1 LAVECPTKLFYT
13 GKDEVYRNTKNEDSF
28 MASLAEGGFQVGKMA
43 TMLYPDGI
51 EITEKSN
58 EQALRRTQDLMQAS
72 ADVVLFEPAF
82 AFDNLLV
89 RVDILVK
96 RGQRIEL
103 IEVKAKSYNSV
114 NPEIAGTNT
123 PILSG
128 MRPYIEDVA
137 FQRYVVSNA
146 LPNSD
151 IQCFLMMPDKSV
163 SATVDGLNQCFKIR
177 KLERSTE
184 VIVSAGAQ
192 DAVSMN
198 ARLLAK
204 VCIDEFVDIVLK
216 SPLRYPGSQE
226 GPQDHLRDVVPRWAH
241 AYETDEKIPPTLTKG
256 CTGCEFRD
264 ARESDLMSGYHECL
278 NEAAGLSFDEVEC
291 GTVLDLWNYRK
302 KDALLARGIVR
313 LSQIN
318 DDDIQV
324 KDDQEGLSHSQRQ
337 WLQVRG
343 ILPTEDKGG
352 FYFDASWFA
361 SQMQRWRYP
370 LHMIDFETC
379 TVALPFFAGMR
390 PYESIAFQFSHHIV
404 HADGRIEHKDQA
416 LFAKPGEF
424 PNFDFLRSLKR
435 ALETDFGSIFRW
447 ATHENT
453 ILRHIKVQ
461 LEETPHPPKDKD
473 ELIRFIDEIT
483 TDGPRA
489 MIDLNKI
496 ALRAY
501 FHPQTKGRTSIKK
514 VLPAVMATSPLLKAK
529 YSQPI
534 YGADIPSLNFPQ
546 GFTWYQEVN
555 GIPQDPYDRLKTLA
569 LEMLGSDARDLIDV
583 PEGVEIAEGGAAA
596 MAYARLQFED
606 LSVEERARI
615 EEALFRYCELDTF
628 AMVMILEAWRDW
640 ATPNEN

>member
-1 LAVECPTKLFYT
+1 
-13 GKDEVYRNTKNEDSF
+13 
-28 MASLAEGGFQVGKMA
+28 
-43 TMLYPDGI
+43 
-51 EITEKSN
+51 
-58 EQALRRTQDLMQAS
+58 MQ
-72 ADVVLFEPAF
+72 
-82 AFDNLLV
+82 
-89 RVDILVK
+89 K
-96 RGQRIEL
+96 
-103 IEVKAKSYNSV
+103 
-114 NPEIAGTNT
+114 
-123 PILSG
+123 
-128 MRPYIEDVA
+128 
-137 FQRYVVSNA
+137 
-146 LPNSD
+146 
-151 IQCFLMMPDKSV
+151 
-163 SATVDGLNQCFKIR
+163 
-177 KLERSTE
+177 
-184 VIVSAGAQ
+184 
-192 DAVSMN
+192 
-198 ARLLAK
+198 
-204 VCIDEFVDIVLK
+204 
-216 SPLRYPGSQE
+216 
-226 GPQDHLRDVVPRWAH
+226 
-241 AYETDEKIPPTLTKG
+241 
-256 CTGCEFRD
+256 
-264 ARESDLMSGYHECL
+264 
-278 NEAAGLSFDEVEC
+278 
-291 GTVLDLWNYRK
+291 
-302 KDALLARGIVR
+302 
-313 LSQIN
+313 
-318 DDDIQV
+318 
-324 KDDQEGLSHSQRQ
+324 
-337 WLQVRG
+337 
-343 ILPTEDKGG
+343 
-352 FYFDASWFA
+352 
-361 SQMQRWRYP
+361 WRYP

-424 PNFDFLRSLKR
+424 PNFEFLRALKR

-461 LEETPHPPKDKD
+461 LEETPHPPKDKH

-489 MIDLNKI
+489 MIDLNKV

-546 GFTWYQEVN
+546 GFTWYEEVN

-606 LSVEERARI
+606 LSAEERARI
-615 EEALFRYCELDTF
+615 EEALLRYCELDTF